1 MAITE
6 NQKRWAAKHRQ
17 NVRDYIKTA
26 KGDICSDCKEKFP
39 HYNLEFDHARGIYKF
54 RIADAGARSLK
65 SIKED
70 RFYSRPGYVFTPDWD
85 ELELTKREK
94 RWL

>member
-1 MAITE
+1 MTDE
-6 NQKRWAAKHRQ
+6 ETKEYFVKRLERL
-17 NVRDYIKTA
+17 
-26 KGDICSDCKEKFP
+26 CK
-39 HYNLEFDHARGIYKF
+39 
-54 RIADAGARSLK
+54 K
-65 SIKED
+65 SISKD

>member
-1 MAITE
+1 MKYYPITVKHMTDE
-6 NQKRWAAKHRQ
+6 ETKEYYLKR
-17 NVRDYIKTA
+17 
-26 KGDICSDCKEKFP
+26 
-39 HYNLEFDHARGIYKF
+39 LERLC
-54 RIADAGARSLK
+54 LK

-70 RFYSRPGYVFTPDWD
+70 RFYSRPGYIFTPDWD